1 MYKMLKVSEE
11 AHAII
16 KERSARNK
24 MSIIQYVD
32 YIAKEELYASIEFEN
47 SCNTY
52 FAKNLSD
59 KMSEKGYNGVEV

>member
-11 AHAII
+11 AHTII

-24 MSIIQYVD
+24 MSIIEYVD
-32 YIAKEELYASIEFEN
+32 YIAKEELFSNIEFEN
-47 SCNTY
+47 SFRTD
-52 FAKNLSD
+52 FVKNLSK